1 MTNSETPPRGDGS
14 DCMISIRSVSGG
26 AGHPLSEDRIEVRYL
41 SPKQAARYLGL
52 SVFSIYRLVERR
64 AIPFIPLYPSGTKT
78 TSSSR
83 ASVRFDSQALDA
95 WMRKQT
101 VKPSPEYVDERTTNE

>member
-1 MTNSETPPRGDGS
+1 MVVT
-14 DCMISIRSVSGG
+14 RSVGIAAAQSFSDDG
-26 AGHPLSEDRIEVRYL
+26 IETRYL

-64 AIPFIPLYPSGTKT
+64 AIPFIPLHPSRSNG
-78 TSSSR
+78 R
-83 ASVRFDSQALDA
+83 AANRPSVRLDREALDA

-101 VKPSPEYVDERTTNE
+101 VKPSAEYVDERTANE